1 MNLIIPQNPRKS
13 KQLEKQGEENSYFVR
28 QYLPQWK
35 NSKRQ
40 CYQKWKTALA
50 FTTLFSIPGINVKT
64 VRSILDS
71 KKATLPV
78 MLPDSHSSLCFS
90 RQQFKSWMIFLS
102 PSFFGMINTLFLLW
116 SLYVMRQIILLW
128 RYCFRLIGILK
139 WFYISLIFSFVATV
153 SHTQFVILEGFRF
166 VDWEN
171 LGGLSKGSKQKLMMM
186 GALDNFCYPFQA
198 FYRWNEFLS

>member
-78 MLPDSHSSLCFS
+78 MIVTPLSALAGSNLSKV
-90 RQQFKSWMIFLS
+90 KSWMIFLS
-102 PSFFGMINTLFLLW
+102 PSFFWHDQHSVSALITICDETNYLTLA
-116 SLYVMRQIILLW
+116 ILL
-128 RYCFRLIGILK
+128 
-139 WFYISLIFSFVATV
+139 
-153 SHTQFVILEGFRF
+153 
-166 VDWEN
+166 
-171 LGGLSKGSKQKLMMM
+171 
-186 GALDNFCYPFQA
+186 
-198 FYRWNEFLS
+198 